1 MAEPLLASLA
11 NRLVNEDKVR
21 LADGSPAAGSQGL
34 SGEKQLALLIAVSV
48 KPPGLF
54 KSYGS
59 GDEAEEDRVKF
70 WDDYLHTYSHI

>member
-48 KPPGLF
+48 KPP
-54 KSYGS
+54 KCH
-59 GDEAEEDRVKF
+59 EAWGCMGGTPILTVT
-70 WDDYLHTYSHI
+70 WDPL

>member
-11 NRLVNEDKVR
+11 NRLVDEDKAR

-48 KPPGLF
+48 KPP
-54 KSYGS
+54 
-59 GDEAEEDRVKF
+59 
-70 WDDYLHTYSHI
+70 TYIYH

>member
-34 SGEKQLALLIAVSV
+34 SEEKLTTLAQHVADRA
-48 KPPGLF
+48 PPGP
-54 KSYGS
+54 G
-59 GDEAEEDRVKF
+59 AP
-70 WDDYLHTYSHI
+70 